1 MPERGRLSSPPPAG
15 NLPRGAGS
23 VMIRTGARRARAA
36 QTKVV
41 RIGNSA
47 MLPRRYVVPCERRGG
62 LGSRQKGWTRA
73 LGTVWRRR
81 AAVLAGCALLFAGAE
96 ALAAAPEAGADAAQP
111 GAGDA
116 QLGAGDAQPG
126 AGRAPAAS
134 TQAISA
140 KRPLPDYDGRP
151 DEGTSAGDVLLWV
164 PRVVFFPAYL
174 VSEYLIRRPLGY
186 LTVAAEQGKWIEELK
201 DIFTFGPNN
210 TIGIVPTAL
219 FEFDFRASVGV
230 YFFYDDLF
238 FPGNEL
244 RVHAATGGIDWLRLT
259 IADRI
264 PLDERAYV
272 KLRGETDTR
281 PDWLFAGIGP
291 RSLERD
297 WARYRAQSFQG
308 SATLHVDLDELSFV
322 EAYTGAK
329 KVDFDDI
336 CCEPTVGW
344 RVANGRYPLPPSF
357 DTGYTA
363 YRIGA
368 HGALDSRRPRPAK
381 GHGVRLELFGEHS
394 ADLERPLESRWVR
407 YGGTLGGFVD
417 LTGHDRI
424 VSLAVSASFA
434 DPLGAAEVPFTELA
448 VLGGEA
454 PMRGFREGR
463 LHGRSAVAATL
474 EYRYP
479 IWAFV
484 DGAVQVAAGNVF
496 GEHLRDFE
504 LDLLRMSFVLGLR
517 TNSSR
522 DHSIDLLIGTA
533 TETLE
538 QGAGLQ
544 DVRLMAG
551 ATRGF

>member
-1 MPERGRLSSPPPAG
+1 MG
-15 NLPRGAGS
+15 
-23 VMIRTGARRARAA
+23 T
-36 QTKVV
+36 
-41 RIGNSA
+41 
-47 MLPRRYVVPCERRGG
+47 
-62 LGSRQKGWTRA
+62 RQMGWTRA
-73 LGTVWRRR
+73 LGTVLRRR
-81 AAVLAGCALLFAGAE
+81 AAALAGCALLSAGAE
-96 ALAAAPEAGADAAQP
+96 ALAMPQAEADAAQTGAGAAQTGAGAAQPGTDNAQP
-111 GAGDA
+111 GAGNA
-116 QLGAGDAQPG
+116 QPGASAAQPGTDNAQPG
-126 AGRAPAAS
+126 AGNAQPGAGNAQPGAGNAQPGTGRAPAAPPQA
-134 TQAISA
+134 QAIGA

-164 PRVVFFPAYL
+164 PRVVLFPAYL

-186 LTVAAEQGKWIEELK
+186 LTVAAEKGEWIEELK

-210 TIGIVPTAL
+210 TIGIVPTAF

-259 IADRI
+259 VADRI
-264 PLDERAYV
+264 PLDGRAYL

-297 WARYRAQSFQG
+297 WARYRARSFQG
-308 SATLHVDLDELSFV
+308 SATLHVDFDELSFV

-329 KVDFDDI
+329 TVDFDDI
-336 CCEPTVGW
+336 CCGPTVGW

-363 YRIGA
+363 TRIGA

-381 GHGVRLELFGEHS
+381 GHGVRLELFGEHA
-394 ADLERPLESRWVR
+394 ADLKRPLESRWVR
-407 YGGTLGGFVD
+407 YGGSLGGFVD

-424 VSLAVSASFA
+424 VSLSVSAAFA
-434 DPLGAAEVPFTELA
+434 DPLGGAEVPFTELA
-448 VLGGEA
+448 ALGGEA

-463 LHGRSAVAATL
+463 LHGRSAAAATL

-484 DGAVQVAAGNVF
+484 DGTLQVAAGNVF

-533 TETLE
+533 TETFE